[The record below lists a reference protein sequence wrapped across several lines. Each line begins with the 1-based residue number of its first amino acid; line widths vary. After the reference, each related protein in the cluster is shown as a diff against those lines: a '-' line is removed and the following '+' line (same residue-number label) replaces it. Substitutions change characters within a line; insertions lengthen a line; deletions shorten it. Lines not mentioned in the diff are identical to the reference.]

1 MSARWY
7 RRYYRAV
14 TRHSVWVLIFTA
26 LITLFLGYQARHFSL
41 DASADSLLLEG
52 DPDLENFRLITE
64 RYGSEEFLVL
74 TFTPNQPLFSA
85 ASLELLTLIREEVR
99 ELDGVESVVTV
110 LDVPLLANPPVPM
123 AELVSNIKTLEDP
136 DTDVALA
143 QSELANSPLYVNLL
157 LNLDANTTALQIT
170 FPINEERQVLLEQR
184 DRLLE
189 EEGSSANGFTPPQL
203 RALNEQLR
211 LNTAQRSQQIHEVIS
226 DVRQIMVQFEPYGEL
241 HLSGLPM
248 IADDIVNFVRSD
260 LLTFSLAVLF
270 LIIATL
276 TLIFRRPRWVW
287 IPLLCC
293 SVVVVFMLGIL
304 GWGRWPVTV
313 ISSNFISLL
322 LILTLSMSIHLIVRY
337 RELLRKYPDWPHG
350 RLVMT
355 TVRRI
360 AVPCFY
366 MALTTGVAFIS
377 LLFSGIRPVI
387 NFGWMMALGI
397 LCAYLVTFMV
407 FPATLMVLGKD
418 QGTAE
423 KKQGGQASRFFT
435 RLTLRSG
442 NWLIVAGFAIAAFT
456 AVGIS
461 RLVVENSFIDYFDK
475 STDIYQGMSII
486 DQRLGGTT
494 PLDVLINF
502 EPLDSTASGVQP
514 DEETAF
520 IDDDEAAFIEDDEA
534 SFLMDDED
542 AFLSEDMS
550 SMGSFGSFE
559 DDFDLDD
566 DPDKYWFTTDK
577 IVRIKAMHR
586 YLEAQPEIGKVI
598 SLATMMEVAESFN
611 DGEPLSNVQLA
622 LLYTVIPQEFRDIVI
637 EPYVSVEHDQI
648 RINAR
653 ILDSM
658 EGLKRDELLRRIE
671 RAAVEELGFSPG
683 QVELTGMMVLYNNM
697 LQSLFGSQIT
707 TLGVVFLGIFIMF
720 LVLFRSFKLSLI
732 AMVPNVLAA
741 TFVLGI
747 MGWFRIPLDIMTI
760 TIASITIGIAVD
772 NTIHYI
778 VRYRREF
785 SRDGRYVL
793 ALKRSHE
800 TIGKAMF
807 YTSLTIILGFSI
819 LMLSNFRPT
828 LYFGLLT
835 AMAMAIA
842 LLGALT
848 LLPWLIVISKPFRF
862 HSPKDQ
868 DSG

>member
-7 RRYYRAV
+7 RRYYQAV
-14 TRHSVWVLIFTA
+14 TRHSVWVLLFTA
-26 LITLFLGYQARHFSL
+26 ILTLFLGFQARHFSL

-64 RYGSEEFLVL
+64 RYGSDEFLVL
-74 TFTPNQPLFSA
+74 TFTPNQPLFSP
-85 ASLELLTLIREEVR
+85 ASLELLTLLREDVR
-99 ELDGVESVVTV
+99 ELEGVASVVTV

-123 AELVSNIKTLEDP
+123 AELVSNIKTLESP
-136 DTDVALA
+136 DTDLALA

-157 LNLDANTTALQIT
+157 LNLEANTTALQIQ
-170 FPINEERQVLLEQR
+170 FPVNEERLHLLEQR

-189 EEGSSANGFTPPQL
+189 DGSGSTNGLMSSQL
-203 RALNEQLR
+203 RDINEQLR
-211 LNTAQRSQQIHEVIS
+211 QNSAQRSRLIHEVIS
-226 DVRQIMVQFEPYGEL
+226 GVRQVMMQFEPYGEL

-260 LLTFSLAVLF
+260 LVTFSLAVLF

-293 SVVVVFMLGIL
+293 FVVVVFMLGIL

-337 RELLRKYPDWPHG
+337 RELLRKYPDWRQD

-360 AVPCFY
+360 ALPCFY

-397 LCAYLVTFMV
+397 LCAYLVTFLV
-407 FPATLMVLGKD
+407 FPATLMVLGKN

-442 NWLIVAGFAIAAFT
+442 NWLIIAGLALAAFT

-475 STDIYQGMSII
+475 STEIYQGMSII

-502 EPLDSTASGVQP
+502 EPLNGAVAEPEPNEAAAFSD
-514 DEETAF
+514 DEAAAF
-520 IDDDEAAFIEDDEA
+520 IDDDEAAF
-534 SFLMDDED
+534 LMDGED
-542 AFLSEDMS
+542 AFLSEDLS
-550 SMGSFGSFE
+550 GAGNFGSFE

-566 DPDKYWFTTDK
+566 DPNKYWFTTDK
-577 IVRIKAMHR
+577 IARIKELHY

-611 DGEPLSNVQLA
+611 DGEPLTNVQLA
-622 LLYTVIPQEFRDIVI
+622 LLYSVIPQEFRDIVI
-637 EPYVSVEHDQI
+637 EPYVSVEHDQV

-671 RAAVEELGFSPG
+671 SAAVEELGFAPG

-697 LQSLFGSQIT
+697 LQSLFGSQII

-720 LVLFRSFKLSLI
+720 MVLFRSVKLSLI

-747 MGWFRIPLDIMTI
+747 MGWFGIPLDIMTI

-835 AMAMAIA
+835 ATAMAIA

-848 LLPWLIVISKPFRF
+848 LLPWLIVVTKPFRF
-862 HSPKDQ
+862 QVSSGQ

>member
-7 RRYYRAV
+7 RRYDRAV
-14 TRHSVWVLIFTA
+14 TRHSLWVLVLTA

-52 DPDLENFRLITE
+52 DPDLENFRTIIE

-85 ASLELLTLIREEVR
+85 ASLEILTLIREAVR
-99 ELDGVESVVTV
+99 ELSGVESVVTV

-123 AELVSNIKTLEDP
+123 TELVSNIKTLEDP
-136 DTDVALA
+136 DIDLALA
-143 QSELANSPLYVNLL
+143 RTELANSPLYVNLL
-157 LNLDANTTALQIT
+157 LNLEANTTALQIT
-170 FPINEERQVLLEQR
+170 FPVNKERLELLEQR

-189 EEGSSANGFTPPQL
+189 EKGHPTNGFASPQL
-203 RALNEQLR
+203 RELNEQLR
-211 LNTAQRSQQIHEVIS
+211 LNNIERSDQIHEVIS
-226 DVRQIMVQFEPYGEL
+226 SVRQIMVQFEPYGEL

-248 IADDIVNFVRSD
+248 IADDIINFVRSD

-293 SVVVVFMLGIL
+293 TVVVVFMLGIL

-337 RELLRKYPDWPHG
+337 RELLRKYPNWPHG
-350 RLVMT
+350 RLVMM

-360 AVPCFY
+360 ALPCFY

-397 LCAYLVTFMV
+397 ICAYIVTFTV
-407 FPATLMVLGKD
+407 FPATLMVLGKN
-418 QGTAE
+418 QATAE

-442 NWLIVAGFAIAAFT
+442 NWLIMGGIAIAAFT
-456 AVGIS
+456 AIGIS

-475 STDIYQGMSII
+475 STDIYRGMSII

-502 EPLDSTASGVQP
+502 EPLDGPAVSVQP
-514 DEETAF
+514 EQESDF
-520 IDDDEAAFIEDDEA
+520 IDDDEAAFM
-534 SFLMDDED
+534 MDDED
-542 AFLSEDMS
+542 AFFSEDLS

-559 DDFDLDD
+559 DDFDVDD
-566 DPDKYWFTTDK
+566 DPAKYWFTTDK
-577 IVRIKAMHR
+577 IARIKTMHN

-611 DGEPLSNVQLA
+611 DGEPLTNVQLA
-622 LLYTVIPQEFRDIVI
+622 LLYTVIPQEFRDIVL
-637 EPYVSVEHDQI
+637 EPYVSVEHDQV

-697 LQSLFGSQIT
+697 LQSLFGSQIK
-707 TLGVVFLGIFIMF
+707 TLGVVFLGIFLMF
-720 LVLFRSFKLSLI
+720 MMLFRSFKLSLI
-732 AMVPNVLAA
+732 AMVPNILAA

-747 MGWFRIPLDIMTI
+747 MGWFGIPLDIMTV

-778 VRYRREF
+778 VRYQREF
-785 SRDGRYVL
+785 QRDGRYVL

-835 AMAMAIA
+835 ALAMGIA

-848 LLPWLIVISKPFRF
+848 LLPWLIVTTRPFRF
-862 HSPKDQ
+862 RPPQDQ
-868 DSG
+868 LSG

>member
-1 MSARWY
+1 M
-7 RRYYRAV
+7 
-14 TRHSVWVLIFTA
+14 LLFTA
-26 LITLFLGYQARHFSL
+26 VLAVFLGYQARHFSL

-52 DPDLENFRLITE
+52 DPDLEAFRQVID

-74 TFTPNQPLFSA
+74 TFTPEQPLFSA
-85 ASLELLTLIREEVR
+85 ASLELLTRLRDEVR
-99 ELDGVESVVTV
+99 LLDGVESVVTV
-110 LDVPLLANPPVPM
+110 LDVPLLANPPVPLT
-123 AELVSNIKTLEDP
+123 ELVSNIKTLEDP
-136 DTDVALA
+136 TADLDLA
-143 QSELANSPLYVNLL
+143 RSELANSPLYVNLL
-157 LNLDANTTALQIT
+157 LNLDANTTALQVN
-170 FPINEERQVLLEQR
+170 FPVNEERLALLDQR
-184 DRLLE
+184 DRLQEALPDR
-189 EEGSSANGFTPPQL
+189 ANGLTSPEL
-203 RALNEQLR
+203 RAINEQLR
-211 LNTAQRSQQIHEVIS
+211 RNSAERAAQVHQVVQQT
-226 DVRQIMVQFEPYGEL
+226 RRIMDRFEPYGEL

-248 IADDIVNFVRSD
+248 IADDITNFVRSD

-270 LIIATL
+270 LVIATL

-293 SVVVVFMLGIL
+293 GLVVVFMLGIL
-304 GWGRWPVTV
+304 GLGRWPVTV

-322 LILTLSMSIHLIVRY
+322 LILTLSMCIHLIVRY
-337 RELLRKYPDWPHG
+337 RELLRKHPGWPQG
-350 RLVMT
+350 RLVLT

-360 AVPCFY
+360 ARPCFY

-397 LCAYLVTFMV
+397 VCAYAVTFTV
-407 FPATLMVLGKD
+407 FPSALMLLGKKA
-418 QGTAE
+418 GLAE
-423 KKQGGQASRFFT
+423 KHQGGRASRFFT

-442 NWLIVAGFAIAAFT
+442 NWLIVAGLALAAFT

-475 STDIYQGMSII
+475 STEIYQGMSII

-502 EPLDSTASGVQP
+502 ESTQTDSRAPAPETGDGEGFV
-514 DEETAF
+514 DEN
-520 IDDDEAAFIEDDEA
+520 EAAFVSDGEA
-534 SFLMDDED
+534 
-542 AFLSEDMS
+542 AFLSEDFS
-550 SMGSFGSFE
+550 NAGQLGSFE
-559 DDFDLDD
+559 DDFDQED
-566 DPDKYWFTTDK
+566 DPAKYWFTTDK
-577 IVRIKAMHR
+577 IARIKALHQ
-586 YLEAQPEIGKVI
+586 YLDAQPEIGKVI

-611 DGEPLSNVQLA
+611 DGQPLTNVQLA
-622 LLYTVIPQEFRDIVI
+622 LLYTVIPKEFRDIVI
-637 EPYVSVEHDQI
+637 EPYVSVEHDQV
-648 RINAR
+648 RINTR

-658 EGLKRDELLRRIE
+658 EGLKRDELLERIE
-671 RAAVEELGFSPG
+671 RDAVEQLGFAPG

-697 LQSLFGSQIT
+697 LQSLFGSQVT
-707 TLGVVFLGIFIMF
+707 TLGVVFAGILAMF

-741 TFVLGI
+741 SFVLGI
-747 MGWFRIPLDIMTI
+747 MGWFGIPLDIMTI

-785 SRDGRYVL
+785 RRDGRYVM
-793 ALKRSHE
+793 ALKRSHD
-800 TIGKAMF
+800 TIGKAMY

-828 LYFGLLT
+828 LFFGLLT
-835 AMAMAIA
+835 ALAMAIA

-848 LLPWLIVISKPFRF
+848 LLPWLIVVTRPFGVRRH
-862 HSPKDQ
+862 HS
-868 DSG
+868 